1 MADPTENSVANE
13 ESGNTTSVAEGRR
26 PVLKK
31 LGRFAVVTAPAVT
44 LLLAA
49 KSKPASAA
57 PASPSPASS
66 RQFKITEGAV
76 DSAAALASVMSPGV
90 GSAAVVGTIDG
101 VGLSLAAIKGLARR
115 IDDLEIALSGR

>member
-1 MADPTENSVANE
+1 MTGPQKSAAVSE
-13 ESGNTTSVAEGRR
+13 EPSNTPRAAESRR

-57 PASPSPASS
+57 PASSPSPP
-66 RQFKITEGAV
+66 V
-76 DSAAALASVMSPGV
+76 
-90 GSAAVVGTIDG
+90 
-101 VGLSLAAIKGLARR
+101 
-115 IDDLEIALSGR
+115 